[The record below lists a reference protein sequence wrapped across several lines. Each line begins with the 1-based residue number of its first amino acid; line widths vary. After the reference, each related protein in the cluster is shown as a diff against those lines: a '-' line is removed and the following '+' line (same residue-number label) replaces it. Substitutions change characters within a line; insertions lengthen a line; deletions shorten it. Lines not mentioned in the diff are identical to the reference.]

1 MSEREKVESIVLI
14 YSTAGDRLNERQRV
28 AYKGHRK
35 KFIKWLAKQGKTP
48 EKLEGYAYDTY
59 CAYSNI
65 ICQFHR

>member
-35 KFIKWLAKQGKTP
+35 KIHQVA
-48 EKLEGYAYDTY
+48 
-59 CAYSNI
+59 C
-65 ICQFHR
+65 